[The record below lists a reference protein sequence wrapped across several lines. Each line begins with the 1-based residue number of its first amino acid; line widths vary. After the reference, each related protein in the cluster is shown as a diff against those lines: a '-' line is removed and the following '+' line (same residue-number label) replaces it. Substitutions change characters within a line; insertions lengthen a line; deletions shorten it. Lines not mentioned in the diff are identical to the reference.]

1 MLMKTDLL
9 LDTHTWVWL
18 VTGESKISK
27 TEFVTLVKKGDNV
40 NLHLSAISLWEISML
55 VSKERLK
62 LSMNTTEW
70 LKTYLKKSNTQ
81 ITPINPDITVIST
94 ELKGFHGDPADR
106 LILASAIHLNAR
118 IVTHDKLILSYCK
131 SKKIDFLKV

>member
-1 MLMKTDLL
+1 MKTELL
-9 LDTHTWVWL
+9 LDTHVWVWL
-18 VTGESKISK
+18 VTGEPKLIK
-27 TEFVTLVKKGDNV
+27 TEFFTLLEKAEDIR
-40 NLHLSAISLWEISML
+40 LHLSAISLWEISML

-70 LKTYLKKSNTQ
+70 LKTFLKKSNTQ